1 MESELNGF
9 VRLYLGFLNCFV
21 DFLDAQTGDAHFLT
35 TTRKIKVKVSGCVY
49 SLKGINQNHQ
59 EAHIHVHTW

>member
-1 MESELNGF
+1 M
-9 VRLYLGFLNCFV
+9 
-21 DFLDAQTGDAHFLT
+21 DFLDAQIGDEHFLT

-59 EAHIHVHTW
+59 KAHVHVHTDETLASHFLLDVKQ